1 MAHKFKKS
9 TRKDRRQARDRQ
21 EVLQAAARLF
31 AEMGYSET
39 GMVQIAEAADFSVG
53 KLYTLFP
60 NKEGLFVNLV
70 SERFRVMH
78 DISAAATDPKAPP
91 IDQLRQRIRSALQF
105 FAEDPHF
112 SQIFMNEF
120 PTLAEGVIL
129 SETQRHAQITAG
141 YLKQAMDQGSIAVED
156 PEALA
161 AIISAFIS
169 GLVDL
174 TEMRNTPLDPDWV
187 MDYIERFILKPLEM
201 PTTSS

>member
-1 MAHKFKKS
+1 MSHKFKKS

-31 AEMGYSET
+31 AELGYAET

-70 SERFRVMH
+70 SERFRDMH
-78 DISAAATDPKAPP
+78 DISAAATDPKATP
-91 IDQLRQRIRSALQF
+91 IDQLRQRIRAALQF

-141 YLKQAMDQGSIAVED
+141 YLQQAMDQGSIAVED

-187 MDYIERFILKPLEM
+187 MDYIERFILKPLEA